1 MVRYQQCISG
11 TAPSGSCE
19 RKVRVACSVS
29 LECTLVLQHA
39 HLASPMADPTALLD
53 RRQPEG
59 QNALLGTTARGA
71 RLTSKPA
78 TPLLASTVQPDRH
91 RTQKQYVQQGITA
104 QEVLMICQPA
114 ASPLASTARWDRH
127 QAQERSVLL
136 DIIVLEVPMT
146 SRVVP
151 WATRRQQEV
160 ALPQAAGSLR
170 VQTLW
175 YLMETNST
183 RVYAPMMYPR
193 TRIFG
198 IFVLLRSGI
207 PSTLKSGATTSA
219 KTVGLAFQAVLQL
232 QKRARVSGTIMVFVH

>member
-1 MVRYQQCISG
+1 MDVVFGHQSTEEGAHILPDVLRKQDAGASSVTVTPNVDLCSRPG
-11 TAPSGSCE
+11 TARQTTPQVHIAAGGKNPTNSHC
-19 RKVRVACSVS
+19 
-29 LECTLVLQHA
+29 
-39 HLASPMADPTALLD
+39 ADPQIAPPLPAIIAPPDHHRLQESCVLPVFTALEV
-53 RRQPEG
+53 P
-59 QNALLGTTARGA
+59 
-71 RLTSKPA
+71 LTS
-78 TPLLASTVQPDRH
+78 
-91 RTQKQYVQQGITA
+91 
-104 QEVLMICQPA
+104 
-114 ASPLASTARWDRH
+114 
-127 QAQERSVLL
+127 RSVL
-136 DIIVLEVPMT
+136 
-146 SRVVP
+146 